1 MKITSYRPEII
12 FLIIT
17 LLVSLGG
24 FWHLFLGES
33 ANPEPHHFLHLITSL
48 LWLSLILIQLMYIT
62 KRKFSLHRKIG
73 LSIFI
78 IAPLTVATVAYLSV
92 HSASRALA
100 TGQPDILI
108 VQNVMITLELG
119 LVIFLAFLL
128 MKSRLIHGN
137 LLLASSLF
145 FLGIALFFA
154 LMGFIPQLKIEG
166 PDTFYRFGIA
176 ASTAKAICAGIGL
189 VFFLK
194 NWKIGWPWLLVPACF
209 YMNDFI
215 NSKLYEYDKIQ
226 DLTAWVGSMSESMTF
241 FITLIVFT
249 LLLLM
254 AWKING
260 RLKGFNINTSFKNR

>member
-1 MKITSYRPEII
+1 MKITSYKAEII
-12 FLIIT
+12 YLIIT
-17 LLVSLGG
+17 LFVSLGG
-24 FWHLFLGES
+24 FWHLFLGKN
-33 ANPEPHHFLHLITSL
+33 ANPEPHHFLHLLTSL

-78 IAPLTVATVAYLSV
+78 VAPLMVATVAYLSV

-108 VQNVMITLELG
+108 VQNVMITVELG

-128 MKSRLIHGN
+128 MKNRLIHGN

-154 LMGFIPQLKIEG
+154 LMGFVPQLKIEG
-166 PDTFYRFGIA
+166 PDTFYRFDIA
-176 ASTAKAICAGIGL
+176 ASTAKIICAGIGL
-189 VFFLK
+189 IFFIK
-194 NWKIGWPWLLVPACF
+194 NWKIGWPWILVPACF
-209 YMNDFI
+209 YLNDFI
-215 NSKLYEYDKIQ
+215 NIKLYEYNKIQ
-226 DLTAWVGSMSESMTF
+226 SLTEGVGSLSESMTF

-260 RLKGFNINTSFKNR
+260 RFERLNMSTSIKNY